1 MSHIHNELVEEEV
14 SYRDC
19 INQEWRENPDV
30 FTKMQDLL
38 ELSLASHKRMG
49 ELFDSVLPSSA
60 HSKKFILII
69 DNVESG
75 PAMHENWPL
84 VDEDVRNL
92 VWQTQTGLDFDEQN
106 QRDYYVNTLMH
117 RLGVTPGDSRI
128 RVWRSLGD
136 EEVPD
141 LRDCVGVVGSGSEIN
156 IHDDSN
162 PLHMR
167 AKERVFQVFLKA
179 SNLSIP
185 VVGICFSSQAALQV
199 LSGEREIVR
208 YIQSFGE
215 GRVKAEAGLIS
226 LSLTAQG
233 RKDPVLSS
241 FPNEFKLIANH
252 LQEVDPEKLPEGFEV
267 LASSKDC
274 TVQIVRVHSNMVFVQ
289 SHPETAWAWVAAVTK
304 INTRPGSKAALLERD
319 LVDNQT
325 IAYGEAI
332 FSGFLRGVGDFL
344 QKNS

>member
-1 MSHIHNELVEEEV
+1 
-14 SYRDC
+14 
-19 INQEWRENPDV
+19 
-30 FTKMQDLL
+30 
-38 ELSLASHKRMG
+38 MG

-92 VWQTQTGLDFDEQN
+92 VWQTQTGLSFDGQV

-117 RLGVTPGDSRI
+117 RLGVTPGDSRV

-141 LRDCVGVVGSGSEIN
+141 LQDCVGVVGSGSEIN

-162 PLHMR
+162 PLHLR

-185 VVGICFSSQAALQV
+185 VVGICFSSQAALQI
-199 LSGEREIVR
+199 LSGEEGEIVR
-208 YIQSFGE
+208 YLQAFGE
-215 GRVKAEAGLIS
+215 GRVKAEAGLIN
-226 LSLTAQG
+226 LSLTDQG
-233 RKDPVLSS
+233 KKDPVLSS

-274 TVQIVRVHSNMVFVQ
+274 AVQIVRVHSNMIFVQ

-304 INTRPGSKAALLERD
+304 INTKIGSKAALLERD
-319 LVDNQT
+319 LMDNQT

-332 FSGFLRGVGDFL
+332 FSGFLHGVADFL
-344 QKNS
+344 QKNI